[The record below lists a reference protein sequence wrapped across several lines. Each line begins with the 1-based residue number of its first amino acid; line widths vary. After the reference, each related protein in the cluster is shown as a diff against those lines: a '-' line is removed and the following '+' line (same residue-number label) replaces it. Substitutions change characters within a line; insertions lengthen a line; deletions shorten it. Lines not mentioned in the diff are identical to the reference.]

1 MAPRLTTMTLLFSAL
16 PAQRAIA
23 EFFATSTVLAAH
35 PDCDANCLY
44 CWGPETD

>member
-1 MAPRLTTMTLLFSAL
+1 MTISISAL
-16 PAQRAIA
+16 SAQRAIA
-23 EFFATSTVLAAH
+23 EFFATSTVMAAH

>member
-1 MAPRLTTMTLLFSAL
+1 MTTSISAL
-16 PAQRAIA
+16 TAQRAIA
-23 EFFATSTVLAAH
+23 EFFATSVPTAH

>member
-1 MAPRLTTMTLLFSAL
+1 MTISISAL
-16 PAQRAIA
+16 PAARAIA
-23 EFFATSTVLAAH
+23 EFFAVTPISAAH